1 MKKINVGVTI
11 ILVALMAL
19 GFGIAVRSTFAADK
33 TPESNELM
41 VADFNTGDKPNN
53 IGGDFGAWDKD
64 PNDTTQGCK
73 MSFDQDDAKGEAGG
87 YSIRLDYSVDS
98 PNPAYNG
105 FWMKFNGEDAT
116 PYNTLNFYVK
126 GDAKVGYTKRF
137 KIELKDM
144 TNKPSAYMVGGV
156 TDQWQKISIPFEK
169 FRRIENWNALNEF
182 VVVFDDINSSPKKG
196 SILIDDI
203 SLSKQ

>member
-1 MKKINVGVTI
+1 MKKLNLGVTVV
-11 ILVALMAL
+11 LVALMVL
-19 GFGIAVRSTFAADK
+19 GFGIVAHSAFAADK
-33 TPESNELM
+33 ASANNELM
-41 VADFNTGDKPNN
+41 IADFDTGDKPNN
-53 IGGDFGAWDKD
+53 VGGDFGAWDKD
-64 PNDTTQGCK
+64 PNDETQGCK
-73 MSFDQDDAKGEAGG
+73 MSFEQDDAKGVAGG
-87 YSIRLDYSVDS
+87 YSIRLDYGVDS

-105 FWMKFNGEDAT
+105 FWMKLNGEDAT

-126 GDAKVGYTKRF
+126 GDAKAGYTKRF
-137 KIELKDM
+137 KLELKDM
-144 TNKPSAYMVGGV
+144 NNKPSSYMVSGV

-169 FRRIENWNALNEF
+169 FRKIENWNSLNEF